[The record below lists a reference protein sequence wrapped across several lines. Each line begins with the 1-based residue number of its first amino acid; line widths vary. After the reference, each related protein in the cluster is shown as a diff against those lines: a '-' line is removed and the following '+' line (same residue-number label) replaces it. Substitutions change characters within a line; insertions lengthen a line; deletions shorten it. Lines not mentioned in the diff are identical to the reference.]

1 MQLRDKQLLPSR
13 WCSYKRIMNLWK
25 DVMDRKVKFTK
36 SIWWNVSTLNSI
48 SDNAGIFLPYLGYSS
63 HYQQEEA

>member
-25 DVMDRKVKFTK
+25 DVMDKKVKFTK
-36 SIWWNVSTLNSI
+36 SVWWNFGILNTI
-48 SDNAGIFLPYLGYSS
+48 
-63 HYQQEEA
+63 